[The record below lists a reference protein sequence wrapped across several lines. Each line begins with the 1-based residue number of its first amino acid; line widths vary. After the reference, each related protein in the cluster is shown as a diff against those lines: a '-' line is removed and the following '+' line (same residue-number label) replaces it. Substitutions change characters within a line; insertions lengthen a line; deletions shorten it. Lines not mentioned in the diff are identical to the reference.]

1 MALWLVRTSWTSPKL
16 SLRSGSRRTH
26 VRGHVADGSARSRDR
41 DQPSRRGRRARTR
54 NPVAPCGRSLASS
67 GRGSCPRRSS
77 WGRLIASTGPC
88 SDRCTLQGDESPDER
103 SGGTCRNVQAAK
115 PGVHAVGAIER
126 CGNRRPRV
134 ERLVSAWDQWSATV
148 ADHQDDAHD
157 PLVAASTEPTG
168 RTRTPLTAEEVD
180 AMRTARA
187 QGIRV
192 TTLARRYGVHR
203 GTVWA
208 KTRFLAGL
216 T

>member
-1 MALWLVRTSWTSPKL
+1 MALWLARTSWTSPKL

-26 VRGHVADGSARSRDR
+26 VRGQVADGSARSRDR

-54 NPVAPCGRSLASS
+54 NPVAPCGRSWASS

-115 PGVHAVGAIER
+115 PGVHAVDAMER
-126 CGNRRPRV
+126 YGNRRQRV
-134 ERLVSAWDQWSATV
+134 ERLASAWNQRSGITV
-148 ADHQDDAHD
+148 EPVSEPDD
-157 PLVAASTEPTG
+157 PLIAASAEPRRRA
-168 RTRTPLTAEEVD
+168 RTRLTEDEVD

-187 QGIRV
+187 DGVSV
-192 TTLARRYGVHR
+192 TVLAKQFGVHR
-203 GTVWA
+203 GTIWA
-208 KTRFLAGL
+208 RTHSH